1 MQIRSFLNRFLI
13 FRKIGYTLLVT
24 CMQIRSFLNRSLIL
38 KKIGN
43 TFFTWPIKLRGKG
56 LIFNTSN
63 ILKHD
68 AIIWLNESFYKTE
81 FYTELDQNS
90 IRMLEEVRHNNQT
103 DARILDICCNIGRHI
118 NYLVNNGYKNVYG
131 FDVMKPAI
139 DKMDNVF
146 PNINKEKIEN
156 CNIYEYFE
164 SKEDGFFDY
173 AYTYTATLE
182 LIHPSFDIG
191 KVLRKKV
198 KRGFTFFL
206 NENGQTYPRYWRYI
220 FRKNGFKL
228 KKVEKINNITLL
240 TFLRE

>member
-1 MQIRSFLNRFLI
+1 MFRIYKANLVATCMNIRRFLNKFLI
-13 FRKIGYTLLVT
+13 LRKIE
-24 CMQIRSFLNRSLIL
+24 
-38 KKIGN
+38 N
-43 TFFTWPIKLRGKG
+43 TFFTWPIKLTGKG
-56 LIFNTSN
+56 LIFKAST

-68 AIIWLNESFYKTE
+68 AIIWLNESHYKTD
-81 FYTELDQNS
+81 FYTELDKDS
-90 IRMLEEVRHNNQT
+90 IRMLEEVRHNNPT

-118 NYLVNNGYKNVYG
+118 NYLVNYGYKNVYG

-182 LIHPSFDIG
+182 LIHPSYDIG
-191 KVLRKKV
+191 KALRKNV

-206 NENGQTYPRYWRYI
+206 NENGHTYPRYWRYI

-228 KKVEKINNITLL
+228 KKSEKINNITLL
-240 TFLRE
+240 TFLRQ